1 MKKIVAKMT
10 AVSLFVVTI
19 GSIVIP
25 QAQTVDAKTPVMK
38 KKIEITKGKSKTLK
52 VTGKYIKSCRFKT
65 TDSRVVRVNQKGKV
79 TAKKVG
85 KCKIKAWIKY
95 RANKRSRKI
104 LKKTL
109 VCAVTVKAVSPI
121 QTEEPSD
128 FVASDSFVGQ
138 NAEFSVNLAKHA
150 MGNAIEKGE
159 NALISPES
167 VICALALVADGTEG
181 ETGKQLEKILMGDMD
196 LTAFREQLSEYN
208 KYLTASED
216 VKFHLANSIWIRDTD
231 ELTVKEDY
239 LQKMKHY
246 YDALVCRSGFDSQTV
261 QEINNWVKEN
271 TQGMI
276 PSLIDEI
283 PVEAMMFLINALS
296 FEGRW
301 QRQYQDNQI
310 KSGESFT
317 SASGIKETATML
329 QSSEYEYV
337 EDQRSTGVIKN
348 YEGGKYAFMGIL
360 PKKGI
365 SLKEYMDSMTGESIL
380 KLYQTRSYQEVLTK
394 IPEFSY
400 DYSIGLAESF
410 KKMGVEDLFDREK
423 ADLTGLARMK
433 NQNLYVDEILHKT
446 HMELDRNGTKAAAV
460 TAVIMEAAS
469 AAPVE
474 EPKQVYLDRPFLY
487 VIIDTNSGLPVFI
500 GAVNT
505 LEK

>member
-1 MKKIVAKMT
+1 
-10 AVSLFVVTI
+10 
-19 GSIVIP
+19 
-25 QAQTVDAKTPVMK
+25 
-38 KKIEITKGKSKTLK
+38 
-52 VTGKYIKSCRFKT
+52 
-65 TDSRVVRVNQKGKV
+65 
-79 TAKKVG
+79 
-85 KCKIKAWIKY
+85 
-95 RANKRSRKI
+95 
-104 LKKTL
+104 
-109 VCAVTVKAVSPI
+109 
-121 QTEEPSD
+121 
-128 FVASDSFVGQ
+128 
-138 NAEFSVNLAKHA
+138 
-150 MGNAIEKGE
+150 
-159 NALISPES
+159 
-167 VICALALVADGTEG
+167 
-181 ETGKQLEKILMGDMD
+181 
-196 LTAFREQLSEYN
+196 
-208 KYLTASED
+208 
-216 VKFHLANSIWIRDTD
+216 
-231 ELTVKEDY
+231 
-239 LQKMKHY
+239 
-246 YDALVCRSGFDSQTV
+246 
-261 QEINNWVKEN
+261 
-271 TQGMI
+271 
-276 PSLIDEI
+276 
-283 PVEAMMFLINALS
+283 
-296 FEGRW
+296 
-301 QRQYQDNQI
+301 
-310 KSGESFT
+310 
-317 SASGIKETATML
+317 ML

-469 AAPVE
+469 AAPIE